1 MAASRPKNLEKK
13 PKEKRFSIFI
23 PVKTIPARAYE
34 ARESPASPLRPA
46 VQQLFF
52 SVTPQ
57 ATARAYGCERYSE
70 WEE

>member
-46 VQQLFF
+46 VQQLLF
-52 SVTPQ
+52 Q
-57 ATARAYGCERYSE
+57 CHAAGDGARLRL
-70 WEE
+70 

>member
-52 SVTPQ
+52 Q
-57 ATARAYGCERYSE
+57 CHAAGDDARLRL
-70 WEE
+70 